1 MAYSGSYRAAGWELP
16 AAPAE
21 ENISQ
26 KRSAQHSAPQPNEGL
41 AQRLMPLLKKLEAI
55 DLETEDLL
63 LLLIL
68 YLMYRESGEKE
79 LLIMMGAMLFS

>member
-1 MAYSGSYRAAGWELP
+1 MAYSGAFRPYDREEPLPEAERAETAG
-16 AAPAE
+16 
-21 ENISQ
+21 
-26 KRSAQHSAPQPNEGL
+26 KRQERPPRPNEGL
-41 AQRLMPLLKKLEAI
+41 TQRLMPLLKKLEAI

-79 LLIMMGAMLFS
+79 LLIMMGAMLFA

>member
-1 MAYSGSYRAAGWELP
+1 MAYSGSYRSAGGYGREEPGEAPP
-16 AAPAE
+16 APCPE
-21 ENISQ
+21 GHRQEM
-26 KRSAQHSAPQPNEGL
+26 RPNEGL
-41 AQRLMPLLKKLEAI
+41 AQRLLPVLKKLEAI

-79 LLIMMGAMLFS
+79 LLIMMGAMLFT

>member
-1 MAYSGSYRAAGWELP
+1 MAYSGSYRSDRGHALPMPAGNAAHGPEKDSRVP
-16 AAPAE
+16 AA
-21 ENISQ
+21 
-26 KRSAQHSAPQPNEGL
+26 NEGL
-41 AQRLMPLLKKLEAI
+41 AQRLMPFLKKLEAI

-79 LLIMMGAMLFS
+79 LLIMMGAMLFP

>member
-1 MAYSGSYRAAGWELP
+1 MAYSGAYRASDWE
-16 AAPAE
+16 PAE
-21 ENISQ
+21 TPGEEIRPNRQ
-26 KRSAQHSAPQPNEGL
+26 VQRPAPQGNDGL
-41 AQRLMPLLKKLEAI
+41 AQRLLPLLKKLEAI

-79 LLIMMGAMLFS
+79 LLIMMGAMLFT